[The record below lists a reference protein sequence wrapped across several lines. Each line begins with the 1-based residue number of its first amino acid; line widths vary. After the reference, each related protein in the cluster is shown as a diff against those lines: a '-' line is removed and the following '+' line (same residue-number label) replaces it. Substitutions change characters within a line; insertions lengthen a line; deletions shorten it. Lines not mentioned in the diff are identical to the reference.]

1 MPIPKEKACLS
12 GVETKKQIYDT
23 LCQWII
29 QGVLVPGERVKDH
42 EIAKC
47 FSVSRT
53 PVREALQRL
62 REQNLVK
69 VLPGHGTYVS
79 GLSLE
84 ELRPVYRLL
93 GELLT
98 IVLELC
104 APRLAGE
111 GLDFLRRQNEEL
123 LRAVRQNETV
133 EAQKASARFYRDLCR
148 LSGNPYLLSLADQLL
163 LLFLRG
169 EFFFFEGKRSPRVCG
184 EKNRAILDALAVG
197 NALWAREEIRDLWL
211 ELEI

>member
-1 MPIPKEKACLS
+1 M
-12 GVETKKQIYDT
+12 
-23 LCQWII
+23 
-29 QGVLVPGERVKDH
+29 
-42 EIAKC
+42 
-47 FSVSRT
+47 
-53 PVREALQRL
+53 REALQRL

-104 APRLAGE
+104 APRLTGE

-123 LRAVRQNETV
+123 LRAIRQNETV

-197 NALWAREEIRDLWL
+197 ILCGPGRKSGICGWNWRFKGPEQANEQAEASHRTAGHPVPLSQKSPWRSGKLQGLWSL
-211 ELEI
+211 